1 MFESYRGRF
10 MKYQVIA
17 YLDEQKYKSCKGMDP
32 NLWPRLKDKVY
43 ILNTWP
49 TKEWAEWSANSHR
62 EYQFSNLDTST
73 VQIVEIHE

>member
-1 MFESYRGRF
+1 